1 MASAADKYPG
11 AESAGAPDDTPRVTR
26 ALPAVIDSAP
36 TPPAPVERL
45 DAAPEDASERFAFA
59 LWAAGRKDEAVEF
72 LERQIARHKTA
83 DADLPDMHLRDMHLR
98 DIRSP
103 DMRSPDMRLDLAP
116 MHVIAVPRPPIP
128 KRPIVL
134 AAAAI
139 AAAMFFVWPGAER
152 MAALPDK
159 LGMPQLAFWAEEPTP
174 AEAGAAAGAA
184 VESPA
189 PADSTAPV
197 SVVIAAK
204 EELGEDL
211 PGEALIEDGSPAEA
225 LNEELIGEA
234 VVEDGLPGE
243 AAPGAVVDTARD
255 ASAAPEPIVT
265 GSTAAAASEPT
276 APEPEIDFAKA
287 EFPIGA
293 GDTAPVTLQ
302 TLATGVESAPRL
314 PRPRPEPS
322 PQLVAA
328 LNAPAHASP
337 VAVVQQW
344 RTVEPPVPPAAMED
358 DPLVVVDRPIAGEVP
373 SAAPLVIAEPP
384 MPAGPYAAAVAPRG
398 LTILGRVTRPM
409 YAMPR
414 AATRFVTV
422 RRARA
427 AERAAIRR
435 YGPQWSLQPVAT
447 WSPQPALPWNTA
459 PPSER
464 WRYPPPPPAY
474 DELYAY
480 PGEDSWYD

>member
-83 DADLPDMHLRDMHLR
+83 DADLPDMHLRD
-98 DIRSP
+98 IRSP

-139 AAAMFFVWPGAER
+139 AAAMFFVWPGVER

-174 AEAGAAAGAA
+174 AEA
-184 VESPA
+184 
-189 PADSTAPV
+189 
-197 SVVIAAK
+197 
-204 EELGEDL
+204 
-211 PGEALIEDGSPAEA
+211 

-243 AAPGAVVDTARD
+243 VAPGAVVDTARD

-287 EFPIGA
+287 EFPIRA
-293 GDTAPVTLQ
+293 GDAAPVTLQ

-337 VAVVQQW
+337 VAVAQQW

-435 YGPQWSLQPVAT
+435 YGPQWS
-447 WSPQPALPWNTA
+447 PQPALPWNTA